1 MHNYRYDIAVVN
13 APPQLGLHVLPM
25 GVSLRTDWQRHHYS
39 GLGRS
44 GVVCALLG
52 VSNRSVENEA
62 RDFCKTLR
70 QYFIGVGSH
79 GVNQQL

>member
-25 GVSLRTDWQRHHYS
+25 GVSLRTDWHHYS

-44 GVVCALLG
+44 GLCAPFLG
-52 VSNRSVENEA
+52 YLI
-62 RDFCKTLR
+62 D
-70 QYFIGVGSH
+70 Q
-79 GVNQQL
+79 